1 MFIPIYF
8 LILLVILIITLSI
21 SLASDKEKRY
31 YDFILRSHSVFKLKD
46 DEFLNSIKINH
57 TKWRSRNFKILL
69 TVSFLIFL
77 YFVYFVFFNS
87 FNFIVGDI

>member
-8 LILLVILIITLSI
+8 LILLVIFIITLSI
-21 SLASDKEKRY
+21 SLASDKEKKY
-31 YDFILRSHSVFKLKD
+31 YDFVLRCHSVFKLKD
-46 DEFLNSIKINH
+46 DEFLNSFKINH

-77 YFVYFVFFNS
+77 CFVYFVFFNS

>member
-8 LILLVILIITLSI
+8 LILLVIFIISLSI
-21 SLASDKEKRY
+21 TLASDKEKRF
-31 YDFILRSHSVFKLKD
+31 YDSYFRYNFDYKE
-46 DEFLNSIKINH
+46 DEFLKSIRIRHN
-57 TKWRSRNFKILL
+57 KWRSRNFKILL

-77 YFVYFVFFNS
+77 CFVYFVFFNS

>member
-8 LILLVILIITLSI
+8 LILLVIFIITLSI
-21 SLASDKEKRY
+21 TLASDKEKRF
-31 YDFILRSHSVFKLKD
+31 YDSYFRYNFDYKE
-46 DEFLNSIKINH
+46 DEFLKSIRINH

-77 YFVYFVFFNS
+77 CFVYFVFFNS